1 MTTKTTTLFFKNA
14 VAASFSL
21 VLFLFATSTASAQVV
36 TEKEQQTDEVLVQ
49 TVSKESRKSSDVYIA
64 VEKRPDFPGGMQ
76 AFYDFIG
83 KNYKTP
89 DVKGLNGKIF
99 IQFVIEVDG
108 SLTDIKSLRDIGHGT
123 GEEGIRVLKL
133 CPKWIPGE
141 DQGKKVRVQY
151 SLPIAIRN

>member
-1 MTTKTTTLFFKNA
+1 MTTKTTTQFFKNA

>member
-14 VAASFSL
+14 VAAFFSIG
-21 VLFLFATSTASAQVV
+21 LFLFATSTASAQIL